1 MLIEI
6 KAGEYLFSEQGLHI
20 LDEKGFAQ
28 VATEDTTVE
37 IVDEERISFIQ
48 AYQAEARYVA
58 PEPQPEPIPEPQP
71 EPIPEPQPEP
81 APLPS
86 EEEII
91 Q

>member
-1 MLIEI
+1 MIIEI

-28 VATEDTTVE
+28 IATEDTTVE
-37 IVDEERISFIQ
+37 ITDEERISFIQ
-48 AYQAEARYVA
+48 AYHAEVRYVA
-58 PEPQPEPIPEPQP
+58 PEPEQIPEPL
-71 EPIPEPQPEP
+71 PEP

-91 Q
+91 H